1 MDLDDKYRV
10 ILQSNSESD
19 YINASFIE
27 VKEKVFEWIISMYLL
42 KDMYNNRRYIAAQ
55 GPIDESVTDFI
66 RMIWEFQIT
75 SVICT
80 ANDIEAGRV
89 SDGLSFIDQLPD
101 FSSVQIPSLLARR

>member
-1 MDLDDKYRV
+1 
-10 ILQSNSESD
+10 
-19 YINASFIE
+19 
-27 VKEKVFEWIISMYLL
+27 
-42 KDMYNNRRYIAAQ
+42 MYNNRRYIAAQ

-89 SDGLSFIDQLPD
+89 GRARMFIDQFYEY
-101 FSSVQIPSLLARR
+101 FSV